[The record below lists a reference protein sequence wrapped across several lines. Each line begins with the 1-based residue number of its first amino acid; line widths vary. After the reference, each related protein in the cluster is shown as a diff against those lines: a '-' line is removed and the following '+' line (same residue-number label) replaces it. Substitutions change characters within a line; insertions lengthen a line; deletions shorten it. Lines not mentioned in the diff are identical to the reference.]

1 MEKKCSFE
9 VVSHIQG
16 VLVVENVAIVV
27 EILRH
32 LLWIGRVWQISNL
45 ILQSLNHIPWIQ
57 EISIEEEEEE
67 EEEERRM
74 SSPIPSVPPQSP
86 LNPLSLPPS
95 QLPSLT

>member
-32 LLWIGRVWQISNL
+32 LRGRKY
-45 ILQSLNHIPWIQ
+45 
-57 EISIEEEEEE
+57 
-67 EEEERRM
+67 
-74 SSPIPSVPPQSP
+74 SV
-86 LNPLSLPPS
+86 
-95 QLPSLT
+95 TE